1 MSRGAIVG
9 TGVALLVAALAAVE
23 WVAEHRQPAGT
34 LMRSAEAPDLGL
46 PTVPES
52 DADTPAASPRLTR

>member
-23 WVAEHRQPAGT
+23 WVAEHRHSAEPPT
-34 LMRSAEAPDLGL
+34 RSAEAPDPGL

-52 DADTPAASPRLTR
+52 DADAVSASPRVTR